1 MKNNKL
7 DDELTFAQTNE
18 KEQLRD
24 LDEFQEEMEEQE
36 QADLKLE
43 MEEALPILN
52 G

>member
-1 MKNNKL
+1 MNNNQL
-7 DDELTFAQTNE
+7 DDELALAQQSE

-36 QADLKLE
+36 QQDLKLE